1 MQNTKNDL
9 NHVQHEIQ
17 RLKDTNIGLQNE
29 LNNVNQQLE
38 DAKAL
43 YGVCGKELFGARVFL
58 TKAEFSTSEMGEK
71 VTALNEEIF
80 HVAATWRG
88 NYS

>member
-9 NHVQHEIQ
+9 NHVQHKIQ
-17 RLKDTNIGLQNE
+17 QLKDTNISLQNE

-43 YGVCGKELFGARVFL
+43 CGVCRKELFGAWVFL
-58 TKAEFSTSEMGEK
+58 TKAELLTLEMGEK